1 MPETTNRSRRPAT
14 VRRTAAVRRADMV
27 PRIGLGVDRH
37 PFDRARGL
45 TLGGVAIPGSPGL
58 GGHSDADVLAHAV
71 CDALLGA
78 LGLPDM
84 GMRFKDTDRRWRGR
98 SSLFFVRDAMRDV
111 HRRGLVVGNLD
122 AVLLAETP
130 RLAPYIAAMR
140 RRLAD
145 ALGCD
150 ADVVSVKP
158 KRGEGLGFVG
168 RREGMAAQAIV
179 LLVPSAPSRA
189 SRRAGKARR

>member
-1 MPETTNRSRRPAT
+1 MPEKKRTAGARRRRPEA
-14 VRRTAAVRRADMV
+14 M

-37 PFDRARGL
+37 PFDRSRRL
-45 TLGGVAIPGSPGL
+45 TLGGVPIAGAPGL
-58 GGHSDADVLAHAV
+58 RGHSDADVLSHAV

-98 SSLFFVRDAMRDV
+98 SSLFFVRDAMREAS
-111 HRRGLVVGNLD
+111 RRGMVVGNLD

-130 RLAPYIAAMR
+130 RLAPHVAAMR
-140 RRLAD
+140 RRLAG

-150 ADVVSVKP
+150 VAAVSVKP

-168 RREGMAAQAIV
+168 RREGMAAQAVV
-179 LLVPSAPSRA
+179 LLVPSAGA
-189 SRRAGKARR
+189 STTRRRRAVAGGRR